1 MPGTGTSTTS
11 GDGGDSS
18 GSSASS
24 SASSAASASAS
35 NSLLAQAQAD
45 LAKNYFRDAQRKADA
60 ILATRVTP
68 EVRAA
73 ALLVAA
79 DAAYGMHA
87 YQMAATRYG
96 EFVATYPSS
105 PEAPRAAMRLGWAQ
119 YREGDAP
126 SARRSWTAVANRYP
140 TDAHA
145 PLALAL
151 AAEVTNQAG
160 DASEARVLLDR
171 IVMRY
176 PTSRYA
182 GAARLSRSILA
193 LRQQREQ
200 DAVRDLDEVVKS
212 AGPAA
217 VDERLKLIQVLAVP
231 RAELALEAG
240 SAVAA
245 SPARADADPYERF
258 AAAVEARDAASAPY
272 VIHGLLLAAAAEK
285 GWSSPQAGALAV
297 RLVDRYP
304 TYPPAP
310 ALLAR
315 VAQQAAASDQWP
327 TARKAYETL
336 AARYPSVGGKSDMD
350 FAEAL
355 YRTGAQT
362 AARGRLEKV
371 AVAGSAD
378 SPRALLRL
386 AEISEAAGDRRA
398 ALKAYDTLLR
408 DYPRLARQPESL
420 LAHARLLDELGP
432 AYRARSLLRAI
443 VENNRGEAAGEA
455 AYRLGRMLSA
465 EGQHRD
471 AAEWYMTATSV
482 APGSKWERLAL
493 LGAGDAYTT
502 LRDGKRALAAYDK
515 LLHDGDP
522 SMRGEAAYRAAEIL
536 RAEQR
541 HAEAAKLYVQSAQ
554 LSANSATEPR
564 ALVGA
569 VSCLVA
575 AGDRKGAESAYQR
588 LLQAAKAGPN
598 DLAAART
605 ALSAEP
611 RPAVTEPR
619 PAAAESRPAP
629 PRPAVVEPR
638 PAQPRPAEPRPA
650 IKEWREVGDSSVS
663 ATR

>member
-1 MPGTGTSTTS
+1 MSP
-11 GDGGDSS
+11 
-18 GSSASS
+18 A
-24 SASSAASASAS
+24 
-35 NSLLAQAQAD
+35 
-45 LAKNYFRDAQRKADA
+45 
-60 ILATRVTP
+60 
-68 EVRAA
+68 VRAA

-96 EFVATYPSS
+96 EFVTTYPGSS
-105 PEAPRAAMRLGWAQ
+105 EAPRAAMRLGWAQ

-140 TDAHA
+140 TDPRA

-151 AAEVTNQAG
+151 AAEVANQAG

-212 AGPAA
+212 AGPSA
-217 VDERLKLIQVLAVP
+217 VDERQKLMQVLAVP
-231 RAELALEAG
+231 RAELALEART
-240 SAVAA
+240 AA
-245 SPARADADPYERF
+245 SANGDAAGAAGPAPADTDPYERF
-258 AAAVEARDAASAPY
+258 AAAVEARDPASAPY
-272 VIHGLLLAAAAEK
+272 VLHGLLLAAAAEK
-285 GWSSPQAGALAV
+285 GWSSPRAGALAV

-336 AARYPSVGGKSDMD
+336 AARYPNVVGKSDLE

-398 ALKAYDTLLR
+398 ALRAYDTLLR
-408 DYPRLARQPESL
+408 DYPRLPRQPESL
-420 LAHARLLDELGP
+420 LAHARLLDEFGP

-443 VENNRGEAAGEA
+443 VDNNRGEAAGEA

-465 EGQHRD
+465 EGQPRD
-471 AAEWYMTATSV
+471 AAEWYMTAASV
-482 APGSKWERLAL
+482 APGSKWEPLAL
-493 LGAGDAYTT
+493 LGAGDAFTT
-502 LRDGKRALAAYDK
+502 LRESKRALAAYDK
-515 LLHDGDP
+515 LLQDGDP

-541 HAEAAKLYVQSAQ
+541 HAEAARLYVQSAQ

-588 LLQAAKAGPN
+588 LLQATTAGPN

-605 ALSAEP
+605 ALSAAP
-611 RPAVTEPR
+611 RPAAVEPR

-638 PAQPRPAEPRPA
+638 PAPSRPAEPRPA
-650 IKEWREVGDSSVS
+650 IKEWRVIDDSSVS
-663 ATR
+663 TTR